1 MKTESELIRAVQ
13 SGDKDAFNEII
24 WKFEPLI
31 LSTVSEYLN
40 GELFGADDRDDLYQ
54 EAAIAL
60 YSEMPLMLRPE
71 PLPSPVSSTEMM
83 MEGLPYFS
91 TMREATM
98 PITP

>member
-54 EAAIAL
+54 
-60 YSEMPLMLRPE
+60 
-71 PLPSPVSSTEMM
+71 
-83 MEGLPYFS
+83 
-91 TMREATM
+91 
-98 PITP
+98 